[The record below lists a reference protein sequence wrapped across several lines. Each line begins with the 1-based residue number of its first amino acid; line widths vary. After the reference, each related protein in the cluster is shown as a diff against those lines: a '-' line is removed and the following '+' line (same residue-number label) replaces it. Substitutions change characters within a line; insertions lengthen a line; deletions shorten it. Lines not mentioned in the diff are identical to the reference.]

1 MGICDENFKQ
11 KYDIFVNSTSL
22 AYKYGS
28 LVEYI

>member
-22 AYKYGS
+22 AQ
-28 LVEYI
+28 LW